1 MSFLRRSRLGHL
13 GVDGSNRSGLRGSGR
28 AVMAVLL
35 IGASAG
41 MATSCANSDPL
52 GGGASDGAIVIGSQD
67 YFSNEIIAEI
77 YAQALEERGLEVDRQ
92 FRIGQREVYVPE
104 IEAGTI
110 DLFPEYTGPLL
121 KYWQPE
127 TTARS
132 ADEVYSAL
140 MKATPAKLRVLEQ
153 SPATDQDTYVVTA
166 DFAQQWN
173 LKSLTD
179 LKKVTDPLVLGAN
192 SEAEKRPNGPIGL
205 KDTYGLDVDFSPIED
220 SGGAVTVRALKDKS
234 VNMAIMYTA
243 SPSISD
249 NGFVEL
255 EDPKN
260 LLLAS
265 HVVPLAS
272 SSISPEAEEIINT
285 VSASMTPEDLV
296 ELNRRSITDKQSAKV
311 IAADWLAEN

>member
-1 MSFLRRSRLGHL
+1 MSFLRRSRLG
-13 GVDGSNRSGLRGSGR
+13 SFKLRGSCR
-28 AVMAVLL
+28 TIVAVLL
-35 IGASAG
+35 VGTSAG

-52 GGGASDGAIVIGSQD
+52 GSGSTDGAIVIGSQD

-77 YAQALEERGLEVDRQ
+77 YAQALEARGLEVDRQ

-127 TTARS
+127 TTVRS

-140 MKATPAKLRVLEQ
+140 MKTTPAKLRVLEQ

-173 LKSLTD
+173 LKSLSD
-179 LKKVTDPLVLGAN
+179 LEKVTDPLILGAN

-296 ELNRRSITDKQSAKV
+296 ELNRRSVTDKLSAKV